1 MTDDERAK
9 RLEKLM
15 TKYPRINREKHL
27 EDLCI
32 CKDYLE
38 GDVESFELL
47 FDEACKRTRKY
58 ICHATHEPIGEQDRE
73 DILAETMNIAI
84 MKVQNF
90 GGWSRYSTWM
100 RGIAR
105 HKIFS
110 CAREKA
116 LMLRNEKHCDD
127 CSVIGASHNPIEQWE
142 SDQDVN
148 EMLSCL
154 SERERTVVVGKVI
167 HGQTS
172 KNLAKDMGLSAS
184 CVGQIYRRAIAK
196 MRELLTLPTYK
207 I

>member
-15 TKYPRINREKHL
+15 AKYPRINREKHF

-32 CKDYLE
+32 CKNYLE
-38 GDVESFELL
+38 GDIESFELL
-47 FDEACKRTRKY
+47 FNEACKRTHKY

-73 DILAETMNIAI
+73 DILAETISIAI
-84 MKVQNF
+84 AKVQNF
-90 GGWSRYSTWM
+90 SGWSRYSTWM

-105 HKIFS
+105 HKILS

-116 LMLRNEKHCDD
+116 LKLRNEKYCDD
-127 CSVIGASHNPIEQWE
+127 CSVVGGSHNPIEQWE
-142 SDQDVN
+142 SEQNVN
-148 EMLSCL
+148 ELLRHL
-154 SERERTVVVGKVI
+154 SERERAVVVGKVL

-184 CVGQIYRRAIAK
+184 CVGHIYRGAIAK
-196 MRELLTLPTYK
+196 MRGLLTV
-207 I
+207 